1 MIVIGLSGKM
11 GAGKDT
17 AADYLV
23 TNHGFQKLAFASD
36 LKLMLAQLDPIIDD
50 AGTRLSHVTREFSKT
65 QSAEMEAHLKRHYPE
80 YRRALQVLGTECIR
94 NRDSGFWVD
103 RVVDKLRATP
113 YGSKIVITDCRF
125 RNEAEA
131 VMYSG
136 HWMGEVWDIYRP
148 GLPTGPAN
156 AHESEQGLVDGEYVT
171 RITNDGSLDD
181 LYAALDCELESAGF
195 A

>member
-1 MIVIGLSGKM
+1 MIVVGLSGKM

-23 TNHGFQKLAFASD
+23 AKHGFQKLAFAGD

-50 AGTRLSHVTREFSKT
+50 QGTRLSHVTREFSKG
-65 QSAEMEAHLKRHYPE
+65 QYAEMEAHLKRHFPE
-80 YRRALQVLGTECIR
+80 YRRLLQVLGTECIR
-94 NRDSGFWVD
+94 NRDSGFWAD
-103 RVVDKLRATP
+103 RVVDTLRTMP
-113 YGSKIVITDCRF
+113 DNSKVVITDCRF

-136 HWMGEVWDIYRP
+136 HWRGEVWDIYRP
-148 GLPTGPAN
+148 SLPTGPAS
-156 AHESEQGLVDGEYVT
+156 AHSSEQGLADGEYVA
-171 RITNDGSLDD
+171 RIANGGSLAD
-181 LYAALDCELESAGF
+181 LYAALDRELGSAGF